1 MVSTYEIKGKV
12 AVVTGG
18 AKGMGFVAAKTLVG
32 LGAKVIIGDISDKGQ
47 HQADLL
53 NAQAGYCAVVFKH
66 CDASEPAML
75 HALLDSAVSE
85 FGRLDILINNVGIL
99 DKPWQYDPS
108 GEYARRCIDVNLR
121 SLIDATNHALHYWN
135 ADKNRKGVVI
145 NLASLAAHWP
155 MEFMAA
161 YAASKAGI
169 AHYTKCLATLAPK
182 VRVNAVAPGG
192 VNTDFIMAEHLGPNH
207 FSVKTGLIEP
217 QTVVD
222 QIIRL
227 IQDES
232 KAGDVVIIQNNKDP
246 ILCDRPNSQIIEAA
260 IKQGTADVNSK
271 NR

>member
-1 MVSTYEIKGKV
+1 MVCIYEIKDKV
-12 AVVTGG
+12 AVVTGA
-18 AKGMGFVAAKTLVG
+18 AKGMGFAAAQTLVN
-32 LGAKVIIGDISDKGQ
+32 LGAKVVIGDISDHGQ

-53 NAQAGYCAVVFKH
+53 NAQVGCRAVVFKH
-66 CDASEPAML
+66 CDVTEPAML
-75 HALLDSAVSE
+75 HALIDSAVSE

-108 GEYARRCIDVNLR
+108 GEYARSCIDVNLR

-135 ADKNRKGVVI
+135 ADKDRKGVVI
-145 NLASLAAHWP
+145 NFASLAAHWP

-192 VNTDFIMAEHLGPNH
+192 VNTDFIMTEHLGVDH
-207 FSVKTGLIEP
+207 FSVKMGLIEP

-222 QIIRL
+222 QVIRL

-232 KAGDVVIIQNNKDP
+232 KAGEVVIIQYNKEP
-246 ILCDRPNSQIIEAA
+246 IICDRPNSQIMEAA
-260 IKQGTADVNSK
+260 IKKGTADV
-271 NR
+271 